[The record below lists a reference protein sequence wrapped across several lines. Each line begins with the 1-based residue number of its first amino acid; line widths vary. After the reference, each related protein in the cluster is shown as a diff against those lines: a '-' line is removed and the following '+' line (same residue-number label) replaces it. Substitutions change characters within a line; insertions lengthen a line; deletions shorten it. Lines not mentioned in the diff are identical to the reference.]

1 MIVKSYETHKI
12 NPKHHKYVLFYGKNE
27 GFKSEKILAIFKN
40 LTQKKIQKYD
50 EKEILNNKE
59 MFLND
64 LFSKSL
70 FEEEKFIIINRVTDK
85 IFTTIDQII
94 EKNLDD
100 INIILNADTLEK
112 RSKLRQVF
120 EKKKELICVPFYQDN
135 QETLKKITQNFLRE
149 KNILISQ
156 SNINLII
163 NRCNGDRGIL
173 KTEIEKIENFSKGG
187 KKITEE
193 SILKLTN
200 LIENYDISE
209 LIDNCL
215 AKNRK
220 KTMQI
225 LSENN
230 FSSDDCII
238 IVRTFLSKSK
248 RILYLSKEFEKNKNI
263 EKTIL
268 SAKPPIF
275 WKDKELVKDQIQ
287 KWKPHKIQKL
297 IYDINNIEILI
308 KKNLSNSLNFVTDLI
323 LEKAS

>member
-1 MIVKSYETHKI
+1 M
-12 NPKHHKYVLFYGKNE
+12 
-27 GFKSEKILAIFKN
+27 
-40 LTQKKIQKYD
+40 
-50 EKEILNNKE
+50 
-59 MFLND
+59 
-64 LFSKSL
+64 
-70 FEEEKFIIINRVTDK
+70 
-85 IFTTIDQII
+85 
-94 EKNLDD
+94 
-100 INIILNADTLEK
+100 
-112 RSKLRQVF
+112 
-120 EKKKELICVPFYQDN
+120 
-135 QETLKKITQNFLRE
+135 RE
-149 KNILISQ
+149 KNIFISQ

-173 KTEIEKIENFSKGG
+173 KTEIEKIENFSVGR

-200 LIENYDISE
+200 LIENHDISE

-215 AKNRK
+215 AKNQK

-248 RILYLSKEFEKNKNI
+248 RILYLSKEFEKNKSI

-275 WKDKELVKDQIQ
+275 WKDKELVKAQIQ